1 MRRTPYHHPPARRQR
16 AFLHP
21 PRKHPMTA
29 SPRTYNA
36 LRRIAGPCTAYR
48 IARTLAKLRIDTLA
62 IWTTCLVIT
71 LAVGAVAAQDDATP
85 APHQASQA
93 QATPDHAIE
102 LAAR

>member
-1 MRRTPYHHPPARRQR
+1 
-16 AFLHP
+16 
-21 PRKHPMTA
+21 MTA
-29 SPRTYNA
+29 SHRTYKA

-62 IWTTCLVIT
+62 TWAACVVIT
-71 LAVGAVAAQDDATP
+71 LAIGAVAAQDDATP
-85 APHQASQA
+85 AQHQVSQA